1 VTSSAFR
8 QHHQVPARVESAL
21 FRQLIGEW
29 VNLNALSSSA
39 AAILKWGRLE
49 PALAGYHSPGDLVD
63 AVDAATPDGK
73 DEILGALIRLFQ
85 AGHQLAGR
93 VVLQSML
100 IKLGRITLRTRGT
113 SSDNAWAEDRRHIAV
128 AEFWDVLSGYPIA
141 RRPHKIAANLALD
154 TLHRLTGETRGQ
166 QPARP
171 LDPTEL
177 PEEHSGRLMAAARIQ
192 PGRVG
197 LSVDD
202 DLVQVVTWAVSR
214 DVITREDAE
223 LLVQVYLPQPG
234 TSGTA
239 TAAAQLGL
247 SDAAVRQRCSRARK
261 LLVVAVRE
269 EFDLRTDPD
278 QTALSA

>member
-1 VTSSAFR
+1 MTSSAFR
-8 QHHQVPARVESAL
+8 QHDQVPARIESAL
-21 FRQLIGEW
+21 FRHLVVEW
-29 VNLNALSSSA
+29 VSLNALPSSA
-39 AAILKWGRLE
+39 AAVHKWGRLE
-49 PALAGYHSPGDLVD
+49 PVLTGYRVPANLVD
-63 AVDAATPDGK
+63 AVDAAPADGK

-128 AEFWDVLSGYPIA
+128 AEFWDVLANYPLE
-141 RRPHKIAANLALD
+141 RRPRKIAANLALD
-154 TLHRLTGETRGQ
+154 TLHRITGETRGQ

-171 LDPTEL
+171 VDPTEI
-177 PEEHSGRLMAAARIQ
+177 PDEHSGRLMATAPADPSRI
-192 PGRVG
+192 G

-202 DLVQVVTWAVSR
+202 DLVQVVSWAVSR

-223 LLVQVYLPQPG
+223 LLVQVYLPEPG

-239 TAAAQLGL
+239 AAAARRGL
-247 SDAAVRQRCSRARK
+247 TDAAIRQRCSRARK
-261 LLVVAVRE
+261 LLVAAVRDE
-269 EFDLRTDPD
+269 LRAQSGDV
-278 QTALSA
+278 AKSA

>member
-1 VTSSAFR
+1 MTSSAFR

-29 VNLNALSSSA
+29 VSLNALASSA

-49 PALAGYHSPGDLVD
+49 PALAGYHSPGALVD
-63 AVDAATPDGK
+63 AVDAADAAGK

-128 AEFWDVLSGYPIA
+128 AEFWDVLSAYPIA

-177 PEEHSGRLMAAARIQ
+177 PEEHSGRLMAAARIE

-261 LLVVAVRE
+261 LLVVAVRDELQTCTE
-269 EFDLRTDPD
+269 EPAAART
-278 QTALSA
+278 A

>member
-8 QHHQVPARVESAL
+8 QHHQVPVRVESAL

-29 VNLNALSSSA
+29 VSLNALASSA

-63 AVDAATPDGK
+63 AVDAANPAGK

-113 SSDNAWAEDRRHIAV
+113 SSDNAWAEDRRHVAV
-128 AEFWDVLSGYPIA
+128 AEFWDILASYPLQ
-141 RRPHKIAANLALD
+141 RRPQKIAANLGLD

-166 QPARP
+166 GPDRP

-177 PEEHSGRLMAAARIQ
+177 PEEESGRLMTTTFAN
-192 PGRVG
+192 PEEVG
-197 LSVDD
+197 LSVDA
-202 DLVQVVTWAVSR
+202 DLVQVVTWAVR
-214 DVITREDAE
+214 RGVITAADAE
-223 LLVQVYLPQPG
+223 LLVQVYLPTPG

-239 TAAAQLGL
+239 AAATRLGL
-247 SDAAVRQRCSRARK
+247 SDVAVRQRCSRARK
-261 LLVVAVRE
+261 LLIVAVRD
-269 EFDLRTDPD
+269 EF
-278 QTALSA
+278 QTPATGVAQSA